1 MNDFLQL
8 VREQQVPA
16 QKKKKRLTSFGTLSW
31 IFLLYILDIRKG
43 DRLKKQ
49 SFSIT

>member
-16 QKKKKRLTSFGTLSW
+16 QKKKRLTSFVTLYW
-31 IFLLYILDIRKG
+31 IFMIYILDIRKG